1 MGELQRLTA
10 AHAPALLAFETAN
23 RAWFARSIADRGDD
37 YFAHF
42 AQRHA
47 AILAEQA
54 AGLHHFHVVVDA
66 SGAIVGRV
74 NLVDVADGRAELGYR
89 IAASAAGKGLAT
101 AMVAQV
107 CALAAGA
114 YALSGLTAVTTLDNP
129 ASAAVLRRNDFIV
142 DGPITLG
149 DRPGMRYSRDLEI
162 QRD

>member
-42 AQRHA
+42 AERHA
-47 AILAEQA
+47 AILAEQE
-54 AGLHHFHVVVDA
+54 AGLHHFHVVLDPA
-66 SGAIVGRV
+66 GAVVGRV
-74 NLVDVADGRAELGYR
+74 NLVDVAGGRAELGYR
-89 IAASAAGKGLAT
+89 IAASAAGQGLAT

-107 CALAAGA
+107 CALAAGE
-114 YALSGLTAVTTLDNP
+114 YGLTGLTAVTTLDNP
-129 ASAAVLRRNDFIV
+129 ASAAVLRRNGFTV

-149 DRPGMRYSRDLEI
+149 DRPGLSYSRDLEI
-162 QRD
+162 HPD